1 MEGLVFIP
9 RQHSFYDAELTSSQ
23 KCKEENNLKYFSFLN
38 AEEEEALFFSS
49 PISFSHRTS
58 KEMLAYAVG
67 AALYMPATRPHIAD
81 DILQRKHEGLT
92 TIVIDLEDA
101 VGDEQVEFAEQCLS
115 QQLGLITE
123 YMEAGKLHT
132 NDMPLLFVRM
142 RSPEQLEHL
151 IEMLGERIS
160 LLTGVVL
167 PKFSC
172 ENGRAYLQLVHQY
185 NQQKDRSHPPLYAM
199 PILETAEVIYR
210 ESRWQT
216 LMDLKQIVDEY
227 APYVL
232 NIRIGATDFSSLFGL
247 RRSPEL
253 TIYDIATIRDC
264 IADIVNLFGR
274 ADQGYVISGPVW
286 EYFSQRERVFK
297 PQLRQ
302 TPFEESLGKTGR
314 NLRMKYITNSM
325 DGLMREVMMDK
336 ENGIVGKTIIHPT
349 QIKPVQAMYVV
360 THEEFMDAQG
370 IIARNDGSLGVFK
383 STYTNKMNE
392 IKPHLSWAKRILIRS
407 QIYGVLHE
415 QQHFVGL
422 LPKHEQTYV
431 SYS

>member
-1 MEGLVFIP
+1 
-9 RQHSFYDAELTSSQ
+9 
-23 KCKEENNLKYFSFLN
+23 
-38 AEEEEALFFSS
+38 
-49 PISFSHRTS
+49 
-58 KEMLAYAVG
+58 
-67 AALYMPATRPHIAD
+67 MPATRPHIAD

-115 QQLGLITE
+115 QQLGLIAD
-123 YMEAGKLHT
+123 YMEAGKLNT
-132 NDMPLLFVRM
+132 NDMPLLFIRM
-142 RSPEQLEHL
+142 RSPKQLEHL

-185 NQQKDRSHPPLYAM
+185 NQQKDRSHPLLYAM

-210 ESRWQT
+210 ETRWQT
-216 LMDLKQIVDEY
+216 LIDLKQIVDEY